1 MPVDGDISF
10 ILNQDDGAD
19 TAGMTTADSQTPPPA
34 TNATNAPAPDAN
46 VPASDASLPAS
57 DASLPTSDASLL
69 ASDASLLD
77 AYSQAVIGAVEK
89 VAPAV
94 VHLQVSVAVPT
105 AGSGPTREAMGA
117 GSGVVFTPDGFILTN
132 SHVVHGATS
141 ITATLND
148 GRVLPAYLVGDDPDS
163 DLAVLRVHAP
173 ISGWAGLGDSKAIR
187 VGQLVVAI
195 GNPLGFEYSVTAG
208 VVSALGR
215 SLRSQSGRLID
226 DVLQTDAALNP
237 GNSGGPLVTA
247 SGAVIGI
254 NTAVIRGAQGLCFAI
269 ASNTARFVVGEI
281 MRQGKVRRGYLGIAG
296 QSTRLSRRFVR
307 FHNLTGEGGVRI
319 ASIEPNSPAAAAD
332 LQTGDVIVAI
342 EDDAVAGIDDLHRWL
357 TNGHIGHPMR
367 LKLLRRTDLI
377 ERSVTPAERPTVA

>member
-1 MPVDGDISF
+1 
-10 ILNQDDGAD
+10 
-19 TAGMTTADSQTPPPA
+19 MTMADSQTPPPA
-34 TNATNAPAPDAN
+34 TNDTSAPALE
-46 VPASDASLPAS
+46 ASLP
-57 DASLPTSDASLL
+57 

-94 VHLQVSVAVPT
+94 VHLQVSVPVPT
-105 AGSGPTREAMGA
+105 AGSGPAREAMGA

-148 GRVLPAYLVGDDPDS
+148 GRVLPAYLVGDDPDT

-187 VGQLVVAI
+187 VGQLVIAI

-342 EDDAVAGIDDLHRWL
+342 EDEAVAGIDDLHRWL

-377 ERSVTPAERPTVA
+377 ERSVTPTERPTAA

>member
-1 MPVDGDISF
+1 MPLDGDISY
-10 ILNQDDGAD
+10 ILDDSDGAAARRSIVED
-19 TAGMTTADSQTPPPA
+19 PAPPA
-34 TNATNAPAPDAN
+34 ANDLPDDRH
-46 VPASDASLPAS
+46 VPVSNPDLPV
-57 DASLPTSDASLL
+57 
-69 ASDASLLD
+69 SDASLLD

-94 VHLQVSVAVPT
+94 AHLQVTVALP
-105 AGSGPTREAMGA
+105 GDGKGPAREAMGA

-132 SHVVHGATS
+132 SHVVHGATA

-148 GRVLPAYLVGDDPDS
+148 GRVLPAYLVGDDPDT
-163 DLAVLRVHAP
+163 DLAVVRVHAP
-173 ISGWAGLGDSKAIR
+173 VAGWAALGDSKAIR

-195 GNPLGFEYSVTAG
+195 GNPLGFEHTVTAG

-247 SGAVIGI
+247 KGAVIGI
-254 NTAVIRGAQGLCFAI
+254 NTAVIRGAQGLCFAV

-296 QSTRLSRRFVR
+296 QNTRLSRRFVR
-307 FHNLTGEGGVRI
+307 YHNLTGEGGVRI
-319 ASIEPNSPAAAAD
+319 ASIEPNSPAAAVD

-342 EDDAVAGIDDLHRWL
+342 ENEAVAGIDDLHRWL
-357 TNGHIGHPMR
+357 TSSHIGQPMK
-367 LKLLRRTDLI
+367 LTLLRRTDLI
-377 ERSVTPAERPTVA
+377 ERTVTPRERPAASNP